1 MTARV
6 TRFDE
11 ELLEKARRFL
21 AASEDH
27 ADSRAILEQFGY
39 AEADRV
45 RGRTLISSVAMSL
58 EWERAGTAWN
68 FLSPTPERRRDEALN
83 WYRDARRRYMRDCF
97 RAAELASHW
106 FGDGGA
112 ARWGLGRKLTVGL
125 VFALRHGLRIFSIAA
140 WRGHRA
146 ELRRNLE
153 RARGEKPANAPPP
166 KDTALVELAGWY
178 ERFRL
183 LAQRV
188 FRGRPDLLTPYGL
201 TVGKAPPRL
210 RGKLA
215 QIRYGERAA
224 GTLAGAAVA
233 EVEEESGLEEA

>member
-1 MTARV
+1 MKARI

-11 ELLEKARRFL
+11 ELLEMARRFL
-21 AASEDH
+21 AAGEDR
-27 ADSRAILEQFGY
+27 AESRAVLERYGY
-39 AEADRV
+39 TEAERL
-45 RGRTLISSVAMSL
+45 RGRTLIGNAAKSF
-58 EWERAGTAWN
+58 EWERSGTAWN
-68 FLSPTPERRRDEALN
+68 FLSPTPERRRDEARH
-83 WYRDARRRYMRDCF
+83 WYRDTRRRYMRDCF
-97 RAAELASHW
+97 RAAELESHW
-106 FGDGGA
+106 FGDGRA
-112 ARWGLGRKLTVGL
+112 PRWGLGRKLTVGL
-125 VFALRHGLRIFSIAA
+125 VVGLRHGLRMFSIAA
-140 WRGHRA
+140 WRDHRA

-153 RARGEKPANAPPP
+153 KARGEKPADAPPP

-215 QIRYGERAA
+215 QIRFGERAA
-224 GTLAGAAVA
+224 GTLAGAPVA

>member
-27 ADSRAILEQFGY
+27 TDSRAILEQFGY

-58 EWERAGTAWN
+58 EWERAGIAWN
-68 FLSPTPERRRDEALN
+68 FLSPTPERRRDEALH
-83 WYRDARRRYMRDCF
+83 WYRDTRRRYMRDCF

-112 ARWGLGRKLTVGL
+112 
-125 VFALRHGLRIFSIAA
+125 LRHCLRIFSIAA

-153 RARGEKPANAPPP
+153 RARGEKPADAPPP